1 MARNSWR
8 AMLWLLALAL
18 ALAACARP
26 PAEQRLRET
35 LAAMQAAVEAR
46 EPRDFLRHV
55 SADFTGNA
63 GQVDRE
69 GLHNLL
75 RAVVLRNE
83 RIGVVLG
90 PTEIQLS
97 GDRARVRLS
106 VTLTGGAGGLIPERG
121 AVYAIDSGW
130 KQDGGEWR
138 CISANWEQSL

>member
-1 MARNSWR
+1 MRRGW
-8 AMLWLLALAL
+8 WVLLVVVAL
-18 ALAACARP
+18 ALAACARA
-26 PAEQRLRET
+26 PAEQRLRDT
-35 LAAMQAAVEAR
+35 VAAMQAAVEAR

-90 PTEIQLS
+90 PPDIELT
-97 GDRARVRLS
+97 GDRARLRLS
-106 VTLTGGAGGLIPERG
+106 LTLSGSAGGLIPERG

-138 CISANWEQSL
+138 CISATWEQKL

>member
-1 MARNSWR
+1 MRRGW
-8 AMLWLLALAL
+8 WVLLVVVAL
-18 ALAACARP
+18 ALAACARA
-26 PAEQRLRET
+26 PAEQRLRDT
-35 LAAMQAAVEAR
+35 VAAMQAAVEAR

-90 PTEIQLS
+90 PPDIELS
-97 GDRARVRLS
+97 GDRARLRLR
-106 VTLTGGAGGLIPERG
+106 VTLTGSAGGLIPERG

-130 KQDGGEWR
+130 KQEGDAWR
-138 CISANWEQSL
+138 CISASWEQVL

>member
-1 MARNSWR
+1 MRRGW
-8 AMLWLLALAL
+8 WVLLVVAAL
-18 ALAACARP
+18 ALAACARA
-26 PAEQRLRET
+26 PAEQRLRDT
-35 LAAMQAAVEAR
+35 VAAMQAAVEAR

-90 PTEIQLS
+90 PADIELS
-97 GDRARVRLS
+97 GDRARLRLR
-106 VTLTGGAGGLIPERG
+106 VTLTGSAGGLIPERG

-130 KQDGGEWR
+130 KQEGDAWR
-138 CISANWEQSL
+138 CISASWEQVL

>member
-1 MARNSWR
+1 MRRGW
-8 AMLWLLALAL
+8 WVLLVVVAL
-18 ALAACARP
+18 ALAACARA
-26 PAEQRLRET
+26 PAEQRLRDT
-35 LAAMQAAVEAR
+35 VAAMQAAVEAR

-90 PTEIQLS
+90 PPDIELT
-97 GDRARVRLS
+97 GDRARLRLS
-106 VTLTGGAGGLIPERG
+106 VTLSGSAGGLIPERG

-138 CISANWEQSL
+138 CISATWEQKL

>member
-1 MARNSWR
+1 MRRGW
-8 AMLWLLALAL
+8 WVLLVVVALAL
-18 ALAACARP
+18 VACARA
-26 PAEQRLRET
+26 PAEQGLRDT
-35 LAAMQAAVEAR
+35 VAAMQAAVEAR

-90 PTEIQLS
+90 PPDIELS
-97 GDRARVRLS
+97 GDRARLRLR
-106 VTLTGGAGGLIPERG
+106 VTLTGSAGGLIPERG

-130 KQDGGEWR
+130 KQEGDAWR
-138 CISANWEQSL
+138 CISASWEQVL

>member
-1 MARNSWR
+1 MARNGWL
-8 AMLWLLALAL
+8 AMPWLLALV
-18 ALAACARP
+18 LAACARP

-35 LAAMQAAVEAR
+35 VAAMQTAVEAR

-90 PTEIQLS
+90 PAEIELG
-97 GDRARVRLS
+97 GDRARLRLS
-106 VTLTGGAGGLIPERG
+106 VTLTGSAGGLIPERG

-138 CISANWEQSL
+138 CISATWEQKL

>member
-1 MARNSWR
+1 MRRGW
-8 AMLWLLALAL
+8 WVLLVVVAL
-18 ALAACARP
+18 ALAACARA
-26 PAEQRLRET
+26 PAEQRLRDT
-35 LAAMQAAVEAR
+35 VAAMQAAVEAR

-90 PTEIQLS
+90 PPDIELS
-97 GDRARVRLS
+97 GDRARLRLR
-106 VTLTGGAGGLIPERG
+106 VTLTGSAGGLIPERG

-130 KQDGGEWR
+130 KQEGDAWR
-138 CISANWEQSL
+138 CISASWEQML